1 MDNIEKKLKDY
12 ILSNYKSI
20 REFCNKFNF
29 PYSTVDNIFK
39 RGIMGSSV
47 SLIVKI
53 CDCLNIVT
61 DDLINGHIREK
72 QNFNFTD
79 KDYKIIS
86 FYRSKPEMQPAVD
99 KLLGI
104 TDDNKNEKLTLM
116 TESEPKK
123 ITNRGRAVAFG
134 GKSKN
139 IELTEEQE
147 KAVAEALSRLSK
159 KTE

>member
-1 MDNIEKKLKDY
+1 MLIQTLDYLMQIKNINKNILAKESGIPYTTIDGLYKKGAKNVKLSTLLRLCEYFQVTLDY
-12 ILSNYKSI
+12 LVKGYD
-20 REFCNKFNF
+20 F
-29 PYSTVDNIFK
+29 
-39 RGIMGSSV
+39 SV
-47 SLIVKI
+47 S
-53 CDCLNIVT
+53 DA
-61 DDLINGHIREK
+61 EK
-72 QNFNFTD
+72 R
-79 KDYKIIS
+79 IILA
-86 FYRSKPEMQPAVD
+86 YRSKPEMQPAVD